1 MCGIF
6 GYVGGRKAVAVVI
19 EGLKKLEYRGY
30 DSAGVAGVKE
40 GKLFFCKEV
49 GKIPKLEAELNRLH
63 FDLNTAIGHTRW
75 ATHGKPSKINAHPQ
89 FDQGH
94 TLAIVHNGIIENYEV
109 LKKELLAQGSV
120 FESETDTEV
129 VAHLIASLYQGDL
142 MSAVRGAVS
151 RLLGSYAI
159 AIVHRDYPDQIIAI
173 AHKSPLALG
182 IGEQEMFL
190 SSDSHAF
197 AAYTSDVIF
206 LNNNEIALVRP
217 GHIEI
222 FDQSHKQ
229 IEKEMNRVE
238 VREAEVSKGGY
249 EHFTLKEIFEQP
261 TVLENALKGR
271 LDEEYGTVHFEELNT
286 AVEEI
291 AHAKRI
297 LILGCGTSW
306 NAGCLGAYLFEELAR
321 IPATVEISSEFRYKN
336 PIVPQGTLA
345 IAISQSGETADT
357 LAAVR
362 ELKAKHAKVIS
373 LCNVHGSSLARES
386 DSTLFLRAG
395 KEMGVCSTKAFT
407 NQVAL
412 LFLLALLM
420 ARQGDLSRSQ
430 GKELIEA
437 LKKIPSQ
444 IREVLALS
452 DQIQKIAKE
461 YAKYDN
467 FFFIGRRYMYP
478 TSLEGALKL
487 KEISY
492 INANGYPAG
501 EMKHGPIALINE
513 SCPTVA
519 LCADKA
525 TFSKIVSNIQETR
538 ARGGKVI
545 CITDQEEAALKK
557 IANHV
562 IVVPKVVDEL
572 SAILTT
578 VATQLFAYYVA
589 KERGAEIDQP
599 RNLAKSV
606 TVE

>member
-6 GYVGGRKAVAVVI
+6 GYVGGKRAENVVI

-30 DSAGVAGVKE
+30 DSAGIAGVKD
-40 GKLFFCKEV
+40 GKLFFCKEE
-49 GKIPKLEAELNRLH
+49 GKIPKLEAELKGLH
-63 FDLNTAIGHTRW
+63 FDLRTAIGHTRW

-89 FDQGH
+89 FDQAH
-94 TLAIVHNGIIENYEV
+94 TLAIVHNGIIENYET
-109 LKKELLAQGSV
+109 LKQELLAQGSV
-120 FESETDTEV
+120 FESQTDTEV
-129 VAHLIASLYQGDL
+129 VAHLIASLYKGDL
-142 MSAVRGAVS
+142 MSAVRSAVS
-151 RLLGSYAI
+151 RLSGSYAI
-159 AIVHRDYPDQIIAI
+159 ALVHRDYPNQIIAI

-182 IGEQEMFL
+182 IGHQEMFL

-222 FDQSHKQ
+222 FDQSHQ
-229 IEKEMNRVE
+229 MIEKEKEKIE
-238 VREAEVSKGGY
+238 VRETEVSKGDF

-261 TVLENALKGR
+261 TVLEFALKGR
-271 LDEEYGTVHFEELNT
+271 LDEEYGSVHFEELNS
-286 AVEEI
+286 AVDEI
-291 AHAKRI
+291 ANAKRI
-297 LILGCGTSW
+297 LILGCGSSW
-306 NAGCLGAYLFEELAR
+306 NAGCLGAYMFEEIAR
-321 IPATVEISSEFRYKN
+321 ISAQVEISSEFRYKN
-336 PIVPQGTLA
+336 PIVAEGTLA

-395 KEMGVCSTKAFT
+395 KEMGVCSTKGFT
-407 NQVAL
+407 NQVVL
-412 LFLLALLM
+412 LFLLAVLIG
-420 ARQGDLSRSQ
+420 RKGNLSRLEGQ
-430 GKELIEA
+430 ELLKA
-437 LKKIPSQ
+437 LKKLPSQ
-444 IREVLALS
+444 IEEVLALS
-452 DQIQKIAKE
+452 SQIQKIAKE
-461 YAKYDN
+461 YAKYES
-467 FFFIGRRYMYP
+467 FFYVGRRYMYP
-478 TSLEGALKL
+478 TSLEAALKL

-513 SCPTVA
+513 LCPTVA

-525 TFSKIVSNIQETR
+525 TFAKIVSNIMEIR

-545 CITDQEEAALKK
+545 AVTDQEKGSLEK
-557 IANHV
+557 IANDV
-562 IVVPKVVDEL
+562 IVVPHVIDEL
-572 SAILTT
+572 SAIPTT
-578 VATQLFAYYVA
+578 VAMQLFAYFVA
-589 KERGAEIDQP
+589 LERGAEIDQP